1 MILLLAVIYVVFIS
15 LGLPDS
21 IFGVAWPVLHIELGV
36 AESFASVY
44 AIIVGACTSAVS
56 LVAGK
61 LIRKFGTGK
70 ITLFSI
76 LLTVIGLVGM
86 SYAPNIAVMIFF
98 AVILGYGAGAI
109 DTGLNNFVSL
119 HYKASHMNWLH
130 CFWGIGVT
138 ASPLIMSFFLKEG
151 SSWRNGYRAVAAV
164 QIAIFLFVLFTMPL
178 WKKAESSPVSQAS
191 EEKGDKSFFEIF
203 KIKGVI
209 TGILSLAFYFA
220 GENIIGTWGASYL
233 VHIYSMPAD
242 KAAKWVSLYYGG
254 IMLGRLLAGFAAI
267 KLNDNKLI
275 RLGSATSAAGIVL
288 LLLPFK
294 TVSLAG
300 LLLIGVGFGPIFPS
314 VIHSVPER
322 FGKTYSADITGYH
335 MFGAYA
341 IGFAIQLA
349 FGFTATNTS
358 FTIFAPVLLVLA
370 ALFAAANELTTKKV
384 RNNINGK

>member
-86 SYAPNIAVMIFF
+86 SYEPNIAVMIFF